1 MQSAAATS
9 AAPGFQS
16 FVNLLVSIG
25 MEESAAIAVANKN
38 DEHASLLSD
47 LFSIRFLEGVP
58 DEELPAFI
66 AEYLGLPQALEGEQ
80 LELTKN
86 KLAKSFLCMRAVM
99 SAGMSAGKKSRAVQY
114 FRSKMLECAREY
126 CSNRETLALDDS
138 VLMCQVTFCRLIDA
152 KGTPAGVMA
161 VFPDGL
167 RQRILG
173 AIPKAPALLERV
185 LAEAARAA
193 AQIAAPSRKR
203 VRVLEVLEE
212 PELLCDENIADLD
225 RKCCSTDSTHDTT
238 VSAEQASGDEA
249 SAEDESGFTTPKPKG
264 MSKRDI
270 ELINRAP
277 RKMPPQG
284 QD

>member
-1 MQSAAATS
+1 MQAPPATS
-9 AAPGFQS
+9 AAQS
-16 FVNLLVSIG
+16 FQAFVNFLVSIG
-25 MEESAAIAVANKN
+25 MEEPAAIAVAGKN
-38 DEHASLLSD
+38 DEHARLLSD

-185 LAEAARAA
+185 LAEAASAA

-225 RKCCSTDSTHDTT
+225 RECKVDSTHETT

-277 RKMPPQG
+277 LKMPRQG

>member
-1 MQSAAATS
+1 MQAPPATS
-9 AAPGFQS
+9 AAQAFQA
-16 FVNLLVSIG
+16 FVNFLVSIDIK
-25 MEESAAIAVANKN
+25 EPAAIAIATRN

-86 KLAKSFLCMRAVM
+86 KLAKYFLCMRAVM
-99 SAGMSAGKKSRAVQY
+99 SAGMSAGKNSRAVQY

-126 CSNRETLALDDS
+126 CSNKETLALDDS

-152 KGTPAGVMA
+152 KVTPAGVMA

-167 RQRILG
+167 RGHISS
-173 AIPKAPALLERV
+173 AIPKAAALLERV
-185 LAEAARAA
+185 LAEAAR
-193 AQIAAPSRKR
+193 PRKR
-203 VRVLEVLEE
+203 VREVLEE
-212 PELLCDENIADLD
+212 PDEPLCDENISDSG
-225 RKCCSTDSTHDTT
+225 REEKSTDSADDKP
-238 VSAEQASGDEA
+238 EEA
-249 SAEDESGFTTPKPKG
+249 SAEDESGFTTPEPRG

-277 RKMPPQG
+277 FKQQR